1 MDPVVP
7 TKERR
12 QTLVSEGDI
21 FIGNLQAGGT
31 RTLFERREGQHTDNG
46 RCSVKANHRMYEDAN
61 LINLS
66 THAYDRSGQ
75 YYVEYVG
82 P

>member
-1 MDPVVP
+1 MDPEVP

-21 FIGNLQAGGT
+21 FIGILQAGGT
-31 RTLFERREGQHTDNG
+31 RTLFERRERRHTDSG
-46 RCSVKANHRMYEDAN
+46 RCSVKTNHRLYEDAN

-66 THAYDRSGQ
+66 THAYDHSG
-75 YYVEYVG
+75 
-82 P
+82 

>member
-7 TKERR
+7 TTERR
-12 QTLVSEGDI
+12 QALVSEGDV
-21 FIGNLQAGGT
+21 FIGILQVGGT
-31 RTLFERREGQHTDNG
+31 RTFFERREGQHTDNG
-46 RCSVKANHRMYEDAN
+46 RCSVKTNHRMYEDAN

-75 YYVEYVG
+75 YYVECVG

>member
-1 MDPVVP
+1 MNPVVP
-7 TKERR
+7 TRERR
-12 QTLVSEGDI
+12 RTLVLEGDI
-21 FIGNLQAGGT
+21 FIGILQAGGT

-46 RCSVKANHRMYEDAN
+46 RCSVKTNYWLYEDAN

-75 YYVEYVG
+75 YYVEYVDL
-82 P
+82 

>member
-1 MDPVVP
+1 MNPVVP

-31 RTLFERREGQHTDNG
+31 RALLERREGQHTHNE
-46 RCSVKANHRMYEDAN
+46 RCSVKADHRLCEDAN

-66 THAYDRSGQ
+66 THAYDRSG
-75 YYVEYVG
+75 
-82 P
+82 